1 MSKKLESKFS
11 IQLRISACWGF
22 YPNAIELLELGYH
35 DGWCDHASFR
45 VHGVGYSTDF
55 KTIVTDPAFDEEAE

>member
-1 MSKKLESKFS
+1 MERKTEVKYS
-11 IQLRISACWGF
+11 IITRISSCWGF

-45 VHGVGYSTDF
+45 VHGAGYSTDF
-55 KTIVTDPAFDEEAE
+55 RTIERDPAWDEGE